1 MTKFFRLLLMGS
13 LFFTVLSCS
22 DDYQG
27 PIPYPTLIQ
36 AADQAGLTT
45 LVTAVRAIP
54 GLEATLQDQDAI
66 TVFAPTNEAFA
77 AALEVFGASDL
88 NELVTK
94 IGGPA
99 NLEKVLGFHVVPA
112 VALSSSLQAT
122 NTFTTLSGQE
132 IIVERAG
139 GTV

>member
-1 MTKFFRLLLMGS
+1 MARRAELAGA
-13 LFFTVLSCS
+13 LSGA
-22 DDYQG
+22 G
-27 PIPYPTLIQ
+27 PL
-36 AADQAGLTT
+36 
-45 LVTAVRAIP
+45 
-54 GLEATLQDQDAI
+54 

-112 VALSSSLQAT
+112 VALL
-122 NTFTTLSGQE
+122 L
-132 IIVERAG
+132 
-139 GTV
+139 